1 MASAVGAA
9 EAGAISASPMA
20 RFRTGAEEASRGI
33 ERLARIRMAQHR
45 PPRKPAGRDDSFD
58 SILTPAPAAFNAVAG
73 ASAQPIPIEEPLG
86 SFICEA
92 KRVELGVPEVEP
104 EPHRL
109 AGLDLFGQV
118 F

>member
-1 MASAVGAA
+1 MAT
-9 EAGAISASPMA
+9 
-20 RFRTGAEEASRGI
+20 FRTGAEEASRRI

-45 PPRKPAGRDDSFD
+45 SPPKAAGRDDSFD
-58 SILTPAPAAFNAVAG
+58 SILTPAPPTYNAVAG
-73 ASAQPIPIEEPLG
+73 SGAQPIPVEESLG
-86 SFICEA
+86 SLICEA